1 MQGHEFWN
9 AAGFVGTFA
18 NDYHDDLEN
27 DDEEEE
33 EDSDENDVCWS
44 GKVGG
49 AGVDTKDDFNDD
61 EPVLEICEPLDG
73 GEARVVTHAN
83 QKAFEAAQRL
93 DTRPP

>member
-1 MQGHEFWN
+1 M
-9 AAGFVGTFA
+9 GTFA
-18 NDYHDDLEN
+18 NDYHDDLE
-27 DDEEEE
+27 EEEVEDE
-33 EDSDENDVCWS
+33 EDSHEDGVCWS
-44 GKVGG
+44 GNAGA
-49 AGVDTKDDFNDD
+49 AGVDAKDDFNDD